1 MKMRIAALAALLT
14 IATASTSAA
23 AVIGLQV
30 VRDEDGIPTVASV
43 PGGFLSL
50 WTVNNREAI
59 NPGAGAV
66 TITGPADFLA
76 GFTEGAGSITGFFNG
91 PTPLNALAAE
101 FSPLTY
107 NILIGDNA
115 RLPNAI
121 WIGWTGGRLIYEN
134 PNGVEETVNAAVV
147 SVIPAPAAMPL
158 LLGALAALGF
168 AARRRK
174 AA

>member
-14 IATASTSAA
+14 IATASASAA

-30 VRDEDGIPTVASV
+30 VKDEDGIPTVASV

-50 WTVNNREAI
+50 WTVTNREAV

-66 TITGPADFLA
+66 TITGEADFLA

-91 PTPLNALAAE
+91 PNPLNAGAAE
-101 FSPLTY
+101 FSALNY
-107 NILIGDNA
+107 SILIADNV
-115 RLPNAI
+115 RLENAL
-121 WIGWTGGRLIYEN
+121 WIRWTGGRLIYQN

-147 SVIPAPAAMPL
+147 SVIPAPAALPL
-158 LLGALAALGF
+158 LLGALGALGF